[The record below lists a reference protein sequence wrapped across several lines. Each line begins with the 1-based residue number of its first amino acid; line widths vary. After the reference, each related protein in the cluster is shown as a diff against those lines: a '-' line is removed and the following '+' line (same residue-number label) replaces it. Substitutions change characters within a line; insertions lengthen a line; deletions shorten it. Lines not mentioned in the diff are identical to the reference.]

1 LFRTRSRPAHR
12 SEDPGGPAR
21 ANAIAVA
28 ARQPRI
34 ARWRPF
40 SAAAPVG
47 AALGDNA
54 GRFRRQTAPLP
65 SDPTLALPAVRVAPR
80 PFAAPPER
88 AWR

>member
-1 LFRTRSRPAHR
+1 MRTPHLPAR
-12 SEDPGGPAR
+12 GFGAVGDPDR

-28 ARQPRI
+28 ARRPRI

-54 GRFRRQTAPLP
+54 GRFRRQTAPVP
-65 SDPTLALPAVRVAPR
+65 FDPIHALPAVRVAPR

-88 AWR
+88 SWR